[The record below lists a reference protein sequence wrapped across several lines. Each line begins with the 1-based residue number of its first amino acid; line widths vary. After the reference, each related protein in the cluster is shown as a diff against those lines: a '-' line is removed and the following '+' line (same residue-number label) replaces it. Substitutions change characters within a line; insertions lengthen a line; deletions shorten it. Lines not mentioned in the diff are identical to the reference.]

1 MVSSRHSAPPSAA
14 RAHRA
19 AAPLPAGFTKLS
31 PFLFARPRGCAV
43 PMQAALP
50 QPPTPEP
57 LARLL
62 LQWGV
67 PPVASKPV
75 PERLGGWLGWADAIG
90 LSQVLATPPAAGANA
105 AARREALDWASAAL
119 DRLQT
124 ELPAAFDDALLARD
138 AAEAAPEGMPLAD
151 LLAPYR
157 LHHTQ
162 QQRSMA
168 ARVATLRERLR
179 PRLAEASGALA
190 RLAQL
195 DAVLERA
202 AIAQE
207 RQALAG
213 LPALLTR
220 RAETHHAA
228 DPRHW
233 RRRFWAD
240 LQRALRAELD
250 LRLQP
255 VLGLIEALHAD
266 DSE

>member
-1 MVSSRHSAPPSAA
+1 MQALQPQ
-14 RAHRA
+14 
-19 AAPLPAGFTKLS
+19 LPA
-31 PFLFARPRGCAV
+31 
-43 PMQAALP
+43 
-50 QPPTPEP
+50 PEP

-67 PPVASKPV
+67 APVPAPPVA
-75 PERLGGWLGWADAIG
+75 ERLGGWLGWAEAIG
-90 LSQVLATPPAAGANA
+90 LSQVLATPPVAGTNDG
-105 AARREALDWASAAL
+105 ARREAQDWAGAAL
-119 DRLQT
+119 QRLQA
-124 ELPAAFDDALLARD
+124 ELTAAFDDALLAMES
-138 AAEAAPEGMPLAD
+138 AQTAPEGVPLAD

-157 LHHTQ
+157 LHHAQ

-179 PRLAEASGALA
+179 PRLADASGTLA

-195 DAVLERA
+195 DAMFERA
-202 AIAQE
+202 IVARE
-207 RQALAG
+207 RPLLAG

-228 DPRHW
+228 DPRRW
-233 RRRFWAD
+233 RTRFWAD

-255 VLGLIEALHAD
+255 VLGLIEALHAT
-266 DSE
+266 DS

>member
-1 MVSSRHSAPPSAA
+1 MQAPPSQ
-14 RAHRA
+14 
-19 AAPLPAGFTKLS
+19 PLA
-31 PFLFARPRGCAV
+31 
-43 PMQAALP
+43 
-50 QPPTPEP
+50 PEP

-67 PPVASKPV
+67 APVRTAPVA
-75 PERLGGWLGWADAIG
+75 ERLGGWLGWAEAIG
-90 LSQVLATPPAAGANA
+90 LSQLLATAPASGTTD
-105 AARREALDWASAAL
+105 AARREAQDWAAAAL

-124 ELPAAFDDALLARD
+124 DLTAAFDDALLAQD
-138 AAEAAPEGMPLAD
+138 AAEPAPEGVPLAD
-151 LLAPYR
+151 LLAPFR
-157 LHHTQ
+157 LHHAQ

-168 ARVATLRERLR
+168 ARIATLRERLR
-179 PRLAEASGALA
+179 PRMAEASGTLA

-195 DAVLERA
+195 DAVFERA
-202 AIAQE
+202 VLVQE
-207 RQALAG
+207 RQALTG

-233 RRRFWAD
+233 RQRFWAD

-255 VLGLIEALHAD
+255 VQGLIEALHD
-266 DSE
+266 DTPR